1 VLRKVLALLVDKGLA
16 TREEI
21 LERLK

>member
-1 VLRKVLALLVDKGLA
+1 LRKVLALLVEKNVA

-21 LERLK
+21 LERLR